1 MKAQFRRLYRKV
13 RNNQRRSHKGNL
25 PSIGMLGCLGAMMLL
40 LSACNLLG
48 TPSQTGGSGTPVL
61 TSITP
66 TQLPS
71 SPTPVPTLPTITL
84 QVVGPCPSNLANN
97 WDHVVGTK
105 PGVDKVQK
113 VMCGSLEGSGS
124 LDALVI
130 VRYYTPNYKM
140 DFFVYDNLSGTPN
153 RRFAVQGLVQGD
165 AQISPTNTIITS
177 QLLSNVNI
185 PPNVFKEYQWN
196 AATSS
201 FGQILFPGLYPDV
214 THYQAERAQSA
225 ANAYAAQGKTPLQ
238 DSANS
243 VVNKLASD
251 IFHWTLTKT
260 QTVTSNASSGTY
272 IVQETNT
279 GPGGGGFVATLF
291 HLDNVVTNIFEISQI
306 TPLDTGTRISSP
318 APGVQLSSPVSV
330 SGTSQASGSVLG
342 EVMIYDDTYTIV
354 GNSGAIPNPASG
366 SYVNFTQS
374 VSYQLNAPGLQEGVV
389 AFLGTN
395 QNNASLSNQVAM
407 VKVFFSA

>member
-1 MKAQFRRLYRKV
+1 MMKAQFRRLYRKA
-13 RNNQRRSHKGNL
+13 RNKQRRPHNG
-25 PSIGMLGCLGAMMLL
+25 SIGMLACLGALVLL

-66 TQLPS
+66 TQVS

-84 QVVGPCPSNLANN
+84 QVVGSCPSSLANG

-130 VRYYTPNYKM
+130 ARYYTPDYKM
-140 DFFVYDNLSGTPN
+140 DFFVYDNLTGTPN

-165 AQISPTNTIITS
+165 AQISPASTIITS
-177 QLLSNVNI
+177 QLISNVPI

-201 FGQILFPGLYPDV
+201 FAQILFPGLYPDV
-214 THYQAERAQSA
+214 THYQAEHAQSA
-225 ANAYAAQGKTPLQ
+225 ANAYAAQGKTPWQ

-243 VVNKLASD
+243 VVNKLAAE
-251 IFHWTLTKT
+251 IFHWTLTTTK
-260 QTVTSNASSGTY
+260 TVTFNRPTSTY

-291 HLDNVVTNIFEISQI
+291 RLDNVATNIFEISQI
-306 TPLDTGTRISSP
+306 TPLDTGTRIISP
-318 APGVQLSSPVSV
+318 APGVPLSSPVSV

-342 EVMIYDDTYTIV
+342 EVMIYDDTYTLV
-354 GNSGAIPNPASG
+354 GSSGAIPSTASG
-366 SYVNFTQS
+366 GYVNFTRS
-374 VSYQLNAPGLQEGVV
+374 VSYQLNAPGQQEGVI

>member
-1 MKAQFRRLYRKV
+1 MKAQFRRLYRKA
-13 RNNQRRSHKGNL
+13 RNKQQWSHNGRL
-25 PSIGMLGCLGAMMLL
+25 PSIGMLACLGALVLL
-40 LSACNLLG
+40 LSACSLLG
-48 TPSQTGGSGTPVL
+48 TPSQTGGSSTPVL

-66 TQLPS
+66 TQVS
-71 SPTPVPTLPTITL
+71 SPTPVPTLTTITL
-84 QVVGPCPSNLANN
+84 QVVGPCPSNLGNS
-97 WDHVVGTK
+97 WDRVVGTK
-105 PGVDKVQK
+105 PGVAKVQK
-113 VMCGSLEGSGS
+113 VMCGSL
-124 LDALVI
+124 DALVI
-130 VRYYTPNYKM
+130 ARYYTPDYKM
-140 DFFVYDNLSGTPN
+140 DFFVYDNLAGTPN

-165 AQISPTNTIITS
+165 AQISPAGTIITS
-177 QLLSNVNI
+177 QLISNVPI
-185 PPNVFKEYQWN
+185 PPNVFKEYQWS

-201 FGQILFPGLYPDV
+201 FAQILFPGLYPDV
-214 THYQAERAQSA
+214 THYQAEHAQFV
-225 ANAYAAQGKTPLQ
+225 ANAYAAQGKTPWQ

-251 IFHWTLTKT
+251 IFHWTLTTTK
-260 QTVTSNASSGTY
+260 TVTFNPPTGTY

-279 GPGGGGFVATLF
+279 GTGGGGFVATLF
-291 HLDNVVTNIFEISQI
+291 HLDNVTTNIFEISKI
-306 TPLDTGTRISSP
+306 APLDSGTRISSP

-330 SGTSQASGSVLG
+330 SGTSYQASGSVLG

-354 GNSGAIPNPASG
+354 GSSGAIQSQPSG
-366 SYVNFTQS
+366 TYVNFTQS

>member
-1 MKAQFRRLYRKV
+1 MKVQFRRLFRKA
-13 RNNQRRSHKGNL
+13 RNKQRRSHNGSL
-25 PSIGMLGCLGAMMLL
+25 PSIGMLAALVLL

-48 TPSQTGGSGTPVL
+48 TPSQTGRSGTPVL

-66 TQLPS
+66 TQVT

-84 QVVGPCPSNLANN
+84 QVVGPCPSSLANS

-105 PGVDKVQK
+105 PGVAKVQK

-130 VRYYTPNYKM
+130 ARYYTPDYKM

-165 AQISPTNTIITS
+165 AQISPAGTIITS
-177 QLLSNVNI
+177 QLISNIAI

-196 AATSS
+196 ATTAS
-201 FGQILFPGLYPDV
+201 FAQILFPGLYPDV
-214 THYQAERAQSA
+214 THYQAEHAQFV
-225 ANAYAAQGKTPLQ
+225 ANAYTAQGKTPWQ

-251 IFHWTLTKT
+251 IFHWTLTTTK
-260 QTVTSNASSGTY
+260 TVTFNSRSGTY

-291 HLDNVVTNIFEISQI
+291 HLDTVATNIFEISQI
-306 TPLDTGTRISSP
+306 APLDAGTRISSP
-318 APGVQLSSPVSV
+318 APGVPLTSPVNV

-354 GNSGAIPNPASG
+354 GNSGAIPSTASG
-366 SYVNFTQS
+366 GYVNFTQS

>member
-1 MKAQFRRLYRKV
+1 MMKAQFRRLYRKA
-13 RNNQRRSHKGNL
+13 RNSQRRPRNG
-25 PSIGMLGCLGAMMLL
+25 SIGMLACLGALVLL

-66 TQLPS
+66 TQVS
-71 SPTPVPTLPTITL
+71 SPTPSPTLPTITL
-84 QVVGPCPSNLANN
+84 QVVGPCPSSLANS

-130 VRYYTPNYKM
+130 ARYYTPDYKM
-140 DFFVYDNLSGTPN
+140 DFFVYDNLTGTPN

-165 AQISPTNTIITS
+165 AQISPASTIITS
-177 QLLSNVNI
+177 QLISNVSI

-196 AATSS
+196 AATAS
-201 FGQILFPGLYPDV
+201 FAQILFPGLYPDV
-214 THYQAERAQSA
+214 THYQAEHAQFV
-225 ANAYAAQGKTPLQ
+225 ANAYAAQGKTPWQ

-243 VVNKLASD
+243 VVNKLAAE
-251 IFHWTLTKT
+251 IFHWTLTTTK
-260 QTVTSNASSGTY
+260 TVTFNKPTSTY

-291 HLDNVVTNIFEISQI
+291 HLDNVATNIFEISQI
-306 TPLDTGTRISSP
+306 APLDTGTRISSP
-318 APGVQLSSPVSV
+318 APGVRLSSPVSV
-330 SGTSQASGSVLG
+330 SGTSYQASGSVLG

-354 GNSGAIPNPASG
+354 GNSGAIPSQASG
-366 SYVNFTQS
+366 AYVNFTQS

-395 QNNASLSNQVAM
+395 QNNASLSNEVAM

>member
-1 MKAQFRRLYRKV
+1 
-13 RNNQRRSHKGNL
+13 
-25 PSIGMLGCLGAMMLL
+25 
-40 LSACNLLG
+40 
-48 TPSQTGGSGTPVL
+48 
-61 TSITP
+61 
-66 TQLPS
+66 
-71 SPTPVPTLPTITL
+71 
-84 QVVGPCPSNLANN
+84 
-97 WDHVVGTK
+97 
-105 PGVDKVQK
+105 
-113 VMCGSLEGSGS
+113 MCGSLEGSGS

-130 VRYYTPNYKM
+130 ARYYTPDYKM

-153 RRFAVQGLVQGD
+153 RRFTVGGLVQGD

-177 QLLSNVNI
+177 QLISNVPI

-196 AATSS
+196 AATAS
-201 FGQILFPGLYPDV
+201 FGQVLFPGLYPDV
-214 THYQAERAQSA
+214 SHYQAAHAQFL
-225 ANAYAAQGKTPLQ
+225 ANADTAQGKTPWQ

-243 VVNKLASD
+243 VVNKLASA
-251 IFHWTLTKT
+251 IFHWTSTTTKT
-260 QTVTSNASSGTY
+260 VTFSSRSGTY

-291 HLDNVVTNIFEISQI
+291 HLDNVATNIFEISQI
-306 TPLDTGTRISSP
+306 APLDGGTRMSSP

-342 EVMIYDDTYTIV
+342 EVMLYDDTYTIV
-354 GNSGAIPNPASG
+354 GNSGAIASPASG
-366 SYVNFTQS
+366 SYVAFTQS

-395 QNNASLSNQVAM
+395 QSNAALSNEVAM

>member
-1 MKAQFRRLYRKV
+1 MKAQFRRLYRKA
-13 RNNQRRSHKGNL
+13 RNKQRRPRNGRL
-25 PSIGMLGCLGAMMLL
+25 PSIGMLAALMLL

-66 TQLPS
+66 TQVS

-84 QVVGPCPSNLANN
+84 QVVGPCPSSLANS

-105 PGVDKVQK
+105 PGVAKVQK

-130 VRYYTPNYKM
+130 ARYYTPDYKM
-140 DFFVYDNLSGTPN
+140 DFFVYDNLTGTPN

-165 AQISPTNTIITS
+165 AQISPASTIITS
-177 QLLSNVNI
+177 QLISNVPI

-201 FGQILFPGLYPDV
+201 FAQILFPGLYPDV
-214 THYQAERAQSA
+214 THYQAEHAQSA
-225 ANAYAAQGKTPLQ
+225 ANAYAVQGKTPWQ

-243 VVNKLASD
+243 VVNKLAAE
-251 IFHWTLTKT
+251 IFHWTLATTKT
-260 QTVTSNASSGTY
+260 VTFNSRSGTY

-291 HLDNVVTNIFEISQI
+291 HLDNVATNIFEISQI
-306 TPLDTGTRISSP
+306 APLDTGTRISSP

-354 GNSGAIPNPASG
+354 GNSGAIASQASG
-366 SYVNFTQS
+366 GYVTFTQS
-374 VSYQLNAPGLQEGVV
+374 VSYQLNAPGQQEGVV

>member
-1 MKAQFRRLYRKV
+1 MKAQFRRLYRIV
-13 RNNQRRSHKGNL
+13 RCERRDGSK
-25 PSIGMLGCLGAMMLL
+25 PSIGMLAALVLL

-48 TPSQTGGSGTPVL
+48 TPSQTGRSGTPVL

-71 SPTPVPTLPTITL
+71 PTPSPTLTTITL
-84 QVVGPCPSNLANN
+84 QVVGPCPSSLANS

-105 PGVDKVQK
+105 PGVAKVQK

-130 VRYYTPNYKM
+130 ARYYTPDYKM

-165 AQISPTNTIITS
+165 AQISPASTIITS
-177 QLLSNVNI
+177 QLISNIAI

-196 AATSS
+196 AATAS
-201 FGQILFPGLYPDV
+201 FAQILFPGLYPDV
-214 THYQAERAQSA
+214 THYQAEHAQFV
-225 ANAYAAQGKTPLQ
+225 ANAYAAQGKTPWQ
-238 DSANS
+238 DSASS

-251 IFHWTLTKT
+251 IFHWTLTTTK
-260 QTVTSNASSGTY
+260 TVTFNQRTSTY

-291 HLDNVVTNIFEISQI
+291 HLDTVATNIFEISQI
-306 TPLDTGTRISSP
+306 APLDTGTRISSP
-318 APGVQLSSPVSV
+318 APGVRLSSPVSV
-330 SGTSQASGSVLG
+330 SGTSYQASGSVLG

-354 GNSGAIPNPASG
+354 GNSGAIPSQASG
-366 SYVNFTQS
+366 GYVNFTQS

>member
-1 MKAQFRRLYRKV
+1 MKAQFRRLYRKA
-13 RNNQRRSHKGNL
+13 RNKQRWSHNGRL
-25 PSIGMLGCLGAMMLL
+25 PSIGMLAALMLL

-71 SPTPVPTLPTITL
+71 PTPSPTLTTITL
-84 QVVGPCPSNLANN
+84 QVVGPCPSNLANS

-105 PGVDKVQK
+105 PGVAKVQK

-130 VRYYTPNYKM
+130 ARYYTPDYKM
-140 DFFVYDNLSGTPN
+140 DFFVYDNLTGTPN

-165 AQISPTNTIITS
+165 AQISAAGTIITS
-177 QLLSNVNI
+177 QLISNVAI
-185 PPNVFKEYQWN
+185 PPNVCEEYQWN
-196 AATSS
+196 AATAS
-201 FGQILFPGLYPDV
+201 FAQMLFPGLYADV
-214 THYQAERAQSA
+214 TRYQAERAQFV
-225 ANAYAAQGKTPLQ
+225 ANTYAAQGKTPWQ

-251 IFHWTLTKT
+251 IFHWTLTTTK
-260 QTVTSNASSGTY
+260 TVTFNPPTNTY

-291 HLDNVVTNIFEISQI
+291 HLDNVTTNIFEISKI
-306 TPLDTGTRISSP
+306 APLDAGTRISSP

-330 SGTSQASGSVLG
+330 SGTSYQASGSVLG

-354 GNSGAIPNPASG
+354 GNSGAIPSPASG
-366 SYVNFTQS
+366 GYVNFTQS
-374 VSYQLNAPGLQEGVV
+374 VSYHLNAPGLQEGVV

-395 QNNASLSNQVAM
+395 QNNTSLSNQVAM

>member
-1 MKAQFRRLYRKV
+1 MKAQFRRLYRKA
-13 RNNQRRSHKGNL
+13 RNKQQWSHNGRL
-25 PSIGMLGCLGAMMLL
+25 PSIGMLACLGALVLL
-40 LSACNLLG
+40 LSACSLLG
-48 TPSQTGGSGTPVL
+48 TPSQTGGSSTPVL

-66 TQLPS
+66 TQVS
-71 SPTPVPTLPTITL
+71 SPTPVPTLTTITL
-84 QVVGPCPSNLANN
+84 QVVGPCPSNLGNS
-97 WDHVVGTK
+97 WDRVVGTK
-105 PGVDKVQK
+105 PGVAKVQK

-130 VRYYTPNYKM
+130 ARYYTPDYKM
-140 DFFVYDNLSGTPN
+140 DFFVYDNLTGTPN

-165 AQISPTNTIITS
+165 AQISPAGTIITS
-177 QLLSNVNI
+177 QLISNVPI
-185 PPNVFKEYQWN
+185 PPNVFKEYQWS

-201 FGQILFPGLYPDV
+201 FAQILFPGLYPDV
-214 THYQAERAQSA
+214 THYQAEHAQFV
-225 ANAYAAQGKTPLQ
+225 ANAYAAQGKTPWQ

-251 IFHWTLTKT
+251 IFHWTLTTTK
-260 QTVTSNASSGTY
+260 TVTFNPPTGTY

-279 GPGGGGFVATLF
+279 GTGGGGFVATLF
-291 HLDNVVTNIFEISQI
+291 HLDNVTTNIFEISKI
-306 TPLDTGTRISSP
+306 APLDSGTRISSP

-330 SGTSQASGSVLG
+330 SGTSYQASGSVLG

-354 GNSGAIPNPASG
+354 GSSGAIQSQPSG
-366 SYVNFTQS
+366 TYVNFTQS

>member
-1 MKAQFRRLYRKV
+1 MKAQFRRLYRKA
-13 RNNQRRSHKGNL
+13 RNKQRGSHNGRL
-25 PSIGMLGCLGAMMLL
+25 PSIGMLACLGALVLL
-40 LSACNLLG
+40 LSACSLLG
-48 TPSQTGGSGTPVL
+48 TPSQTGGSSTPVL

-66 TQLPS
+66 TQVS
-71 SPTPVPTLPTITL
+71 SPTPVPTLTTITL
-84 QVVGPCPSNLANN
+84 QVVGPCPSNLANS
-97 WDHVVGTK
+97 WDRVVGTK
-105 PGVDKVQK
+105 PGVAKVQK

-130 VRYYTPNYKM
+130 ARYYTPDYKM
-140 DFFVYDNLSGTPN
+140 DFFVYDNLTGTPN

-165 AQISPTNTIITS
+165 AQISQASTIITS
-177 QLLSNVNI
+177 QLISNVPI
-185 PPNVFKEYQWN
+185 PPNVFKEYQWS
-196 AATSS
+196 AATAS
-201 FGQILFPGLYPDV
+201 FAQILFPGLYPDV
-214 THYQAERAQSA
+214 THYQAEHAQFV
-225 ANAYAAQGKTPLQ
+225 ANTYAAQGKTPWQ

-251 IFHWTLTKT
+251 IFHWTLTT
-260 QTVTSNASSGTY
+260 T
-272 IVQETNT
+272 
-279 GPGGGGFVATLF
+279 GGGGFVATLF
-291 HLDNVVTNIFEISQI
+291 HLDNVTTNIFEISKI
-306 TPLDTGTRISSP
+306 APLDSGTRISSP

-330 SGTSQASGSVLG
+330 SGTSYQASGSVLG

-354 GNSGAIPNPASG
+354 GSSGAIQSQPSG
-366 SYVNFTQS
+366 TYVNFTQS

>member
-1 MKAQFRRLYRKV
+1 MKARFRRLYRKA
-13 RNNQRRSHKGNL
+13 RNKQRRPHNGSV
-25 PSIGMLGCLGAMMLL
+25 PSIGMLAALVLL

-66 TQLPS
+66 TQVT

-84 QVVGPCPSNLANN
+84 QVVGPCPSSLANS

-105 PGVDKVQK
+105 PGVAKVQK

-130 VRYYTPNYKM
+130 VRYYTPDYKM
-140 DFFVYDNLSGTPN
+140 DFFVYDNLTGTPN

-165 AQISPTNTIITS
+165 AQISPAGTIITS
-177 QLLSNVNI
+177 QLVSNVPI
-185 PPNVFKEYQWN
+185 PPNVFKEYQWS
-196 AATSS
+196 AATAS
-201 FGQILFPGLYPDV
+201 FAQILFPGLYPDV
-214 THYQAERAQSA
+214 THYQAERAQFV
-225 ANAYAAQGKTPLQ
+225 ANTYAAQGKTPWQ

-251 IFHWTLTKT
+251 IFHWTLTTTK
-260 QTVTSNASSGTY
+260 TVTFNPPTSTY

-279 GPGGGGFVATLF
+279 GTGGGGFVATLF
-291 HLDNVVTNIFEISQI
+291 HLDNVTTNIFEISKI
-306 TPLDTGTRISSP
+306 APLDAGTRISSP
-318 APGVQLSSPVSV
+318 VPGVPPLTSPVSV
-330 SGTSQASGSVLG
+330 NVTSQDQASGRVLG

-354 GNSGAIPNPASG
+354 GNSGAIPSTGSG
-366 SYVNFTQS
+366 GYVNFTQL
-374 VSYQLNAPGLQEGVV
+374 VSYHLNAPGLQEGVV

-395 QNNASLSNQVAM
+395 QNNTSLSNQVAM

>member
-1 MKAQFRRLYRKV
+1 MKAQFRRLYRKA
-13 RNNQRRSHKGNL
+13 RNKQRRSHNGSL
-25 PSIGMLGCLGAMMLL
+25 PSIGMLAALVLL

-48 TPSQTGGSGTPVL
+48 TPSQTGRSGTPVL

-66 TQLPS
+66 TQVT

-84 QVVGPCPSNLANN
+84 QVVGPCPSSLANS

-105 PGVDKVQK
+105 PGVAKVQK

-130 VRYYTPNYKM
+130 ARYYTPDYKM

-165 AQISPTNTIITS
+165 AQISPAGTIITS
-177 QLLSNVNI
+177 QLISNIAI

-196 AATSS
+196 ATTAS
-201 FGQILFPGLYPDV
+201 FAQILFPGLYPDV
-214 THYQAERAQSA
+214 THYQVEHAQFV
-225 ANAYAAQGKTPLQ
+225 ANAYTAQGKTPWQ

-251 IFHWTLTKT
+251 IFHWTLTTTK
-260 QTVTSNASSGTY
+260 TVTFNSRSGTY

-291 HLDNVVTNIFEISQI
+291 HLDTVATNIFEISQI
-306 TPLDTGTRISSP
+306 APLDTGTRISSP
-318 APGVQLSSPVSV
+318 APGVRLSSPVSV
-330 SGTSQASGSVLG
+330 SGTSYQASGSVLG

-354 GNSGAIPNPASG
+354 GNSGAIPSQASG
-366 SYVNFTQS
+366 GYVNFTQS